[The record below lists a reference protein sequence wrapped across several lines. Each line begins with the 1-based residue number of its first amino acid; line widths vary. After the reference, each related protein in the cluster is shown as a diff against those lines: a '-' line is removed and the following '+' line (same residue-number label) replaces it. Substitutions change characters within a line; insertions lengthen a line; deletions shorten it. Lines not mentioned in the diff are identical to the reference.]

1 MVVLSF
7 SGSLARILLPIESKK
22 ETLQFLDDS
31 QNAPIFLEVV
41 GLFKIFDS
49 LSQSVHHQQ

>member
-7 SGSLARILLPIESKK
+7 SGSLARILLSIESKK

-31 QNAPIFLEVV
+31 HHAPIFLEVL
-41 GLFKIFDS
+41 GLFKVFDS
-49 LSQSVHHQQ
+49 HSQSVHHQQ

>member
-7 SGSLARILLPIESKK
+7 SGSLARILLSIESKK

-31 QNAPIFLEVV
+31 HNALIFLEVV
-41 GLFKIFDS
+41 VFF
-49 LSQSVHHQQ
+49 